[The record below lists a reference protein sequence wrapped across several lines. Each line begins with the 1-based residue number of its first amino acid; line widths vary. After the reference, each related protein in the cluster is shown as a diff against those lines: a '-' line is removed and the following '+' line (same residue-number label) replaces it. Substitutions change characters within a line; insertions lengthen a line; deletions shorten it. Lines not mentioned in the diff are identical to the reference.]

1 MSEALPAP
9 LDVKLMNLTASV
21 LFVLC
26 AVLVLAAGAWWALR
40 HPAFAIGRIVVQ
52 GEMAHNTAL
61 TLRANVAPQLSGNF
75 FTLNLQAARD
85 AFEQVPWIRSAQ
97 VRREFP
103 RTLRV
108 VLQEHHAVAYWGA
121 ETETAMVNREGEV
134 FEANGADADQEGLPR
149 LSGPDLGSAASVLQM
164 HQQLHPMFE
173 GLGMSL
179 DALDLARS
187 GSWRATLDSGAVVE
201 LGAGA
206 GQEVAQRTQ
215 RFLRTLTQ
223 VAGQYQRRAD
233 ALESADLRHNGGYA
247 VRLRGVTTVAPVVGS
262 SARK

>member
-1 MSEALPAP
+1 MSDALPSP

-52 GEMAHNTAL
+52 GEMVHNTAL

-75 FTLNLQAARD
+75 FTINLQAARD

-108 VLQEHHAVAYWGA
+108 VLQEHHAVAYWGMD
-121 ETETAMVNREGEV
+121 TETAMVNSEGEV
-134 FEANGADADQEGLPR
+134 FEANGADADHEGLPR
-149 LSGPDLGSAASVLQM
+149 LSGPDGESAALVLQM
-164 HQQLHPMFE
+164 HQQLQPLFE
-173 GLGMSL
+173 ALGISL

-187 GSWRATLDSGAVVE
+187 GGWRATLDGGAVVQ
-201 LGAGA
+201 LGAGT
-206 GQEVAQRTQ
+206 GPEVAQRTQ

-223 VAGQYQRRAD
+223 VAGQYQRSAD

-247 VRLRGVTTVAPVVGS
+247 VRLRGVTTVAPVVGNA
-262 SARK
+262 ARK

>member
-1 MSEALPAP
+1 MSDALPSP

-52 GEMAHNTAL
+52 GEMVHNTAL

-75 FTLNLQAARD
+75 FTINLQAARD

-108 VLQEHHAVAYWGA
+108 VLQEHHAVAYWGMD
-121 ETETAMVNREGEV
+121 TETAMVNSEGEV
-134 FEANGADADQEGLPR
+134 FEANGADADHEGLPR
-149 LSGPDLGSAASVLQM
+149 LSGPDGESAALVLQM
-164 HQQLHPMFE
+164 HQQLQPLFE
-173 GLGMSL
+173 ALGMSL

-187 GSWRATLDSGAVVE
+187 GGWRATLDGGAVVQ
-201 LGAGA
+201 LGAGT
-206 GQEVAQRTQ
+206 GPEVAQRTQ

-247 VRLRGVTTVAPVVGS
+247 VRLRGVTTVAPVVGNA
-262 SARK
+262 ARK

>member
-1 MSEALPAP
+1 MTDALPAP
-9 LDVKLMNLTASV
+9 LDVKVMNLTASV

-52 GEMAHNTAL
+52 GEMVHNTAV

-75 FTLNLQAARD
+75 FTVNLQTARD

-103 RTLRV
+103 HTLRV
-108 VLQEHHAVAYWGA
+108 VLQEHHAVAYWGVD
-121 ETETAMVNREGEV
+121 TETTMVNSEGEV

-149 LSGPDLGSAASVLQM
+149 LSGPDGESAALVLQM
-164 HQQLHPMFE
+164 HQQLQPLFE
-173 GLGMSL
+173 ALGMSV
-179 DALDLARS
+179 DALDLSRR
-187 GSWRATLDSGAVVE
+187 GGWRATLDSGAVVE
-201 LGAGA
+201 LGAGT
-206 GQEVAQRTQ
+206 GPEVALRTQ

-247 VRLRGVTTVAPVVGS
+247 VRLRGVTTVAPVVGNT
-262 SARK
+262 ARK

>member
-1 MSEALPAP
+1 MNHALPSP

-52 GEMAHNTAL
+52 GEMVHNTAV

-75 FTLNLQAARD
+75 FTINLQAARE

-108 VLQEHHAVAYWGA
+108 VLQEHHAVAYWGVD
-121 ETETAMVNREGEV
+121 TETAMVNREGEV
-134 FEANGADADQEGLPR
+134 FEANGADQENLPR
-149 LSGPDLGSAASVLQM
+149 LSGPQGQSVLVLQM
-164 HQQLHPMFE
+164 YAQLQPLFE
-173 GLGMSL
+173 ADGMSL
-179 DALDLARS
+179 EALDLSHR
-187 GSWRATLDSGAVVE
+187 GGWRATLEGGAVVE
-201 LGAGA
+201 LGAGT

-247 VRLRGVTTVAPVVGS
+247 VRLRGVSTVAPVVGAA
-262 SARK
+262 ARK